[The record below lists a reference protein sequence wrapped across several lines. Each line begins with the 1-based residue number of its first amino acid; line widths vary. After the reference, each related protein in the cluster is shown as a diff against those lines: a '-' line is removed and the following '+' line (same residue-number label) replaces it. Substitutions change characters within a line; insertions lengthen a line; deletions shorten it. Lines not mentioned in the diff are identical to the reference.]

1 MSAIALLFRVTNIN
15 TWPVEAIILG
25 YALLGLMMGSFLS
38 MLSYRLI
45 QHLESDTPAL
55 IKTLVC
61 DRSCC
66 PHCQSALTAKQL
78 IPLLSWWRYHRA
90 SPCCGHTISW
100 RYPLIEIATAIIT
113 ALTAAQWLTGEAG
126 VLGLNLQGWALLTF
140 TWTLIAITT
149 TDIEHQLIP
158 DRLSLPL
165 LWLGLLLNTSDHGVT
180 SLNEAVW
187 GAALGYTSLWLL
199 FQTHRALTG
208 KEGMGY
214 GDFKLTAALGAW
226 LGIYAL
232 APIFIIAGLLATV
245 IIGGLRLWKGTENQ
259 PFAFG
264 PWLAIAGWLVM
275 MGWHPL

>member
-1 MSAIALLFRVTNIN
+1 MLIAF
-15 TWPVEAIILG
+15 
-25 YALLGLMMGSFLS
+25 YALLGLVLGSFLS

-45 QHLESDTPAL
+45 QHLDSDTPAL
-55 IKTLVC
+55 VKALVL
-61 DRSCC
+61 DRSRC
-66 PHCQSALTAKQL
+66 PHCQTPLSVTQL

-90 SPCCGHTISW
+90 SPCCGQPIAW

-113 ALTAAQWLTGEAG
+113 ALTAAQFLTSDSNAL
-126 VLGLNLQGWALLTF
+126 LGLNLQGWAMLIF
-140 TWTLIAITT
+140 TWTLMSITI

-165 LWLGLLLNTSDHGVT
+165 LWLGLLFNSSDSGLV
-180 SLNEAVW
+180 SLSDGVW
-187 GAALGYTSLWLL
+187 GAALGYVSLWLL

-226 LGIYAL
+226 LGAYAL
-232 APIFIIAGLLATV
+232 VAIFIMAGLLAILV
-245 IIGGLRLWKGTENQ
+245 MGSLMLLKRKENQ
-259 PFAFG
+259 AFAFG

-275 MGWHPL
+275 MGWSPL